1 MTDTELMKLFKDNA
15 QEHVFHFWDELTQ
28 EEKAVLSEQLQTID
42 FNWLEARC
50 NNVKNGIEEFTLPTE
65 VTPAP
70 IIGLPQTD
78 EDLKLRDRMQVVG
91 SSAISAGKLG
101 IFLVAGGQG
110 SRLGFDGPK
119 GCYGIGPNSG
129 KTLFQWHAEQI
140 RAASKRYNT
149 TIPWYIMTSTLN
161 HNDTVKFFSDNDY
174 FGLGKENVFCFKQR
188 MVPSVDNDYKL
199 ILAEKNQLALNP
211 DGHGGCLWA
220 ICSSGALADMKK
232 RGIEYLSYFQVDNP
246 LVTIADPVFLGYH
259 IDANSDMSSKILKKA
274 DPNEKVGNICIGD
287 GKPTVIEYSD
297 MTEENTTAR
306 DAAGNLLF
314 WAGSIAI
321 HIINVDFVEK
331 IGGNAKLPW
340 HVAKKKIPYI
350 SNEGNRIKPENN
362 NGIKFE
368 TFVFDAIPLVTKTI
382 TMEVAREEEFAPV
395 KNATGIDSAESCR
408 QLLSNRF
415 AGWLEAC
422 GYQVPRNANGDSAIS
437 LEISPLFALDQQEFI
452 KKCPVCVEVK
462 DGMIIE

>member
-1 MTDTELMKLFKDNA
+1 MTDSELNKLLKDNG
-15 QEHVFHFWDELTQ
+15 QEHVLHFWNELTP
-28 EEKAVLSEQLQTID
+28 EKKGVLAGQLQTID
-42 FNWLEARC
+42 FNWLEKRC
-50 NNVKNGIEEFTLPTE
+50 DNVKNNIEEFKLPVA

-70 IIGLPQTD
+70 VITLPQNAADIKSRTQ
-78 EDLKLRDRMQVVG
+78 MQNLG
-91 SSAISAGKLG
+91 STAISEGKLG

-119 GCYGIGPNSG
+119 GCYPVGPNSG

-140 RAASKRYNT
+140 KAAGKKYNT

-161 HNDTVKFFSDNDY
+161 HNDTINFFAENDY
-174 FGLGKENVFCFKQR
+174 FGLGQENVLCFKQR

-199 ILAEKNQLALNP
+199 ILSEKNQLALNP
-211 DGHGGCLWA
+211 DGHGGCFWA
-220 ICSSGALADMKK
+220 ICNSGALEDMQK

-259 IDANSDMSSKILKKA
+259 LNAQSEMSSKILKKA
-274 DPNEKVGNICIGD
+274 TPDEKVGNICIGD

-297 MTEENTTAR
+297 MTEENTLAR
-306 DAAGNLLF
+306 DSEGNLLF

-331 IGGNAKLPW
+331 IGSNARLPW

-350 SNEGNRIKPENN
+350 DREGTKIQPETN

-368 TFVFDAIPLVTKTI
+368 TFVFDAIPLVNQTLTL
-382 TMEVAREEEFAPV
+382 EVAREEEFAPV

-408 QLLSNRF
+408 QLMSNRF
-415 AGWLEAC
+415 ANWLESC
-422 GYQVPRNANGDSAIS
+422 GYTVPRKDNGDSAFS
-437 LEISPLFALDQQEFI
+437 LEISPLFALDQEEFI
-452 KKCPVCVEVK
+452 KKCPENVEVK
-462 DGMIIE
+462 DGMIID